1 MVRILA
7 FLLCGALAVPAS
19 ALGQDWPSK
28 PVRVIV
34 GYAAGGGNDIIIRL
48 MAPELQKGL
57 GQPIVVE
64 ITGRPRSSRPGSSS
78 RTPRTS

>member
-1 MVRILA
+1 MVRLLP
-7 FLLCGALAVPAS
+7 FLVALAALSPS
-19 ALGQDWPSK
+19 ALGQDWPGK
-28 PVRVIV
+28 PVRVVV

-64 ITGRPRSSRPGSSS
+64 NKPGAQSIIAAEAVAK
-78 RTPRTS
+78 